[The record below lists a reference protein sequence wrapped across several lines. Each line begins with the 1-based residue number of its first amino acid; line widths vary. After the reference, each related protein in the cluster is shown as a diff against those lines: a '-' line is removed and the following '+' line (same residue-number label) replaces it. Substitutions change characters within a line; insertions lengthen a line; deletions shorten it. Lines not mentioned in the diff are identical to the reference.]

1 MIIIN
6 LIIEKYRDATHYATP
21 RSTETAPINLLEW
34 KESKGE
40 KYSLIPQSSN

>member
-6 LIIEKYRDATHYATP
+6 LIIEKYCGATHYSSFAIK
-21 RSTETAPINLLEW
+21 TAPINLLEW
-34 KESKGE
+34 KDSKGE

>member
-6 LIIEKYRDATHYATP
+6 PVIEKYRSATHYP
-21 RSTETAPINLLEW
+21 FPDIKIAPINLLEW
-34 KESKGE
+34 KDSKGE

>member
-6 LIIEKYRDATHYATP
+6 LIIEKYRDATHYITP
-21 RSTETAPINLLEW
+21 AIKTAPINLLEW
-34 KESKGE
+34 KDSKDE